1 MNPVFLICLMWIIFW
16 HNFCFSLDMKIE
28 KKPEIKIEE
37 KTETIN
43 KDELKAGN
51 EKLSQKMDQIS
62 LSNIQANLLEIS
74 QLRDSLDALKDKS
87 LKNCQKKD
95 FNKDQKHQ
103 CLISL
108 KEEYQSIIE
117 NYYQARVR
125 YLDIIH
131 KHYQQ
136 LLGQERKALIDQL
149 NKEAAK

>member
-1 MNPVFLICLMWIIFW
+1 MQNNIIFFFFLGW
-16 HNFCFSLDMKIE
+16 ILTQNLCFSLE
-28 KKPEIKIEE
+28 T
-37 KTETIN
+37 KTEAKN
-43 KDELKAGN
+43 ELKSVQ

-95 FNKDQKHQ
+95 FSKDQKHQ

-108 KEEYQSIIE
+108 KDDYQSIIE
-117 NYYQARVR
+117 NYYQARLR

-136 LLGQERKALIDQL
+136 LLGQERKALIEQL
-149 NKEAAK
+149 NKEATK

>member
-1 MNPVFLICLMWIIFW
+1 MKNWEPNGEKIFMKSIS
-16 HNFCFSLDMKIE
+16 NLKKIGTVLFIVILSLSISF
-28 KKPEIKIEE
+28 
-37 KTETIN
+37 ETN
-43 KDELKAGN
+43 AETKDELKAGN

-108 KEEYQSIIE
+108 KDDYQSIIE
-117 NYYQARVR
+117 NYYQARLR
-125 YLDIIH
+125 YRYH
-131 KHYQQ
+131 P
-136 LLGQERKALIDQL
+136 
-149 NKEAAK
+149 